1 MSRHVNSISGRLS
14 LRTPQRKSLEILHRV
29 MEIAQPHKNGD
40 VSAALSVIRSEFSE
54 VEDFERSFPSLC
66 FALATGVGKKL
77 LDCRCDVQDHSLPG
91 SSSTGSSTIVPGSE
105 GTSRSEWQTTAVPRS

>member
-40 VSAALSVIRSEFSE
+40 VSDALSVIRSEFSE
-54 VEDFERSFPSLC
+54 GWPPPRRPDL
-66 FALATGVGKKL
+66 
-77 LDCRCDVQDHSLPG
+77 G
-91 SSSTGSSTIVPGSE
+91 SDAARAGNSE
-105 GTSRSEWQTTAVPRS
+105 GAMPAQRLRSWELSRGYRCLALEGIRESNHDRIK